1 LREGATRLKRVAE
14 VLFWLSSATIVYVY
28 VGYPILLT
36 VLRRLRNRPVRKGRI
51 EPRVSVVVAAYNEA
65 AVIERKIRNT
75 LALDY
80 PADRLELVIA
90 SDGSTDGTER
100 IAASLVDG
108 KTVRL
113 IAYPRNRG
121 KLATLN
127 DTVPLVTGEIVAFSD
142 ASSMLAP
149 DALRNLVMS
158 FADSGVGAVSGVYKV
173 RAAEEARLGTQED
186 FYWRYETFVKVQE
199 AALGSILGAH
209 GSLYAIR
216 KALYSAPPSDMI
228 NDDYIIPLRVVQQG
242 YRVTYEPRAIAY
254 EEANHMGGFARR
266 IRIMTGNIEQL
277 REIKGLLRPV
287 QPLALFFFLSH
298 KLGRLA
304 VPPAMVAVLICNLLL
319 LQSPFYFVLGCLQF
333 AFYGLVIVG
342 AVSRLIPRAMRLP
355 YYFCM
360 INAAA
365 LVGMYHVL
373 SGRRRMAWKS

>member
-1 LREGATRLKRVAE
+1 LREGSTGLMRMTE
-14 VLFWLSSATIVYVY
+14 FLFWLAAATVAYVY
-28 VGYPILLT
+28 IGYPI
-36 VLRRLRNRPVRKGRI
+36 VLIFLRGLRNRPVLRQPI
-51 EPRVSVVVAAYNEA
+51 EPRVSILVAAHNEA
-65 AVIERKIRNT
+65 AVIEKKIRNT

-80 PADRLELVIA
+80 PHDRLELVIA
-90 SDGSTDGTER
+90 SDGSTDGTET
-100 IAASLVDG
+100 IAERFADG
-108 KTVRL
+108 EKVRL

-127 DTVPLVTGEIVAFSD
+127 ETVPLLKGEIVAFSD

-149 DALRNLVMS
+149 DAIRNLVSS
-158 FADSGVGAVSGVYKV
+158 FADPEVGAVSGVYKV
-173 RAAEEARLGTQED
+173 RNTDEAQLGRQED
-186 FYWRYETFVKVQE
+186 LYWQYETFLKIQE
-199 AALGSILGAH
+199 AASGSILGAH

-216 KALYSAPPSDMI
+216 RALYSTPPPEMI
-228 NDDYIIPLRVVQQG
+228 NDDYIIPLRVLQQG
-242 YRVTYEPRAIAY
+242 YRVAYEPRAIAY
-254 EEANHMGGFARR
+254 EEATDMGGFGRR

-277 REIKGLLRPV
+277 REIKGLLQPV

-304 VPPAMVAVLICNLLL
+304 VPPAMVVLIVCNLIL
-319 LQSPFYFVLGCLQF
+319 LQIPFYFVLGCLQL

-342 AVSRLIPRAMRLP
+342 AAGRLIPRAIRLP

-365 LVGMYHVL
+365 LVGMYHVI